1 MGEKTLG
8 ERVLDLEQRIE
19 GLMVKVERD
28 REMIEK
34 LYRWSRGA
42 RHASE
47 IALMK
52 RMEKGKK

>member
-1 MGEKTLG
+1 MGDKTLG
-8 ERVLDLEQRIE
+8 ERVLDLEQMIE
-19 GLMVKVERD
+19 GLRVTVERD

-34 LYRWSRGA
+34 LYRWSKGA

-47 IALMK
+47 MAAMK